1 MVHINRS
8 IELLPNFDYLHFEA
22 ASLEVKLK
30 RTREI
35 YIHQTFIKNRA
46 QKILLYLESH
56 IITRVLIFPT
66 TLLFLLV
73 IKNPYLI
80 VGLLMFTLGFWFS
93 SRTKG
98 NILLESLLSKII
110 IGFGLYYIGFIIIY
124 NISIH
129 N

>member
-1 MVHINRS
+1 
-8 IELLPNFDYLHFEA
+8 
-22 ASLEVKLK
+22 
-30 RTREI
+30 
-35 YIHQTFIKNRA
+35 
-46 QKILLYLESH
+46 
-56 IITRVLIFPT
+56 
-66 TLLFLLV
+66 
-73 IKNPYLI
+73 
-80 VGLLMFTLGFWFS
+80 MFTLGFWFS